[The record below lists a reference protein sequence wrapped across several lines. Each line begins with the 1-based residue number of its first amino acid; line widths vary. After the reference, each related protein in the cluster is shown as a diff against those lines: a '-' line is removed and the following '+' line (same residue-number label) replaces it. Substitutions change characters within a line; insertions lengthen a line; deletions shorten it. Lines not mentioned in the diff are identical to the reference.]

1 MRNGHC
7 SGLRYVGIISLF
19 ALQGA
24 YMAGSALAVCYSTP
38 RLAVDAIVIKPSAP
52 PTSKNE
58 GYRVT
63 RIESDPVLGQIWAM
77 IASCGHPEWPAFGF
91 ATNGAVSSTAPQ
103 EAERSLAEAVR
114 TVPIVR
120 AGDVVRL
127 WKQEKL
133 LRIEV
138 SGVSEESGGLDKT
151 IRVRLLHR
159 NTDDQS
165 IPEQLSGII
174 RGPSDVEMQP

>member
-1 MRNGHC
+1 MRNDRC
-7 SGLRYVGIISLF
+7 SGLRYAGTISLF
-19 ALQGA
+19 ALQVA
-24 YMAGSALAVCYSTP
+24 FMACSGLAACYSTP
-38 RLAVDAIVIKPSAP
+38 RLAVDAIVISPSAP
-52 PTSKNE
+52 PASKND

-63 RIESDPVLGQIWAM
+63 RIQSDPVLGQIWAM

-91 ATNGAVSSTAPQ
+91 ATNGAASSIAPQ
-103 EAERSLAEAVR
+103 EAERSLAEVVR
-114 TVPIVR
+114 TVPVVR

-127 WKQEKL
+127 WRQEKL

-138 SGVSEESGGLDKT
+138 SGVSEESGGLGKT

-165 IPEQLSGII
+165 IPEQLSGIV

>member
-1 MRNGHC
+1 MRNGRC
-7 SGLRYVGIISLF
+7 SGRRYAGTISLF

-24 YMAGSALAVCYSTP
+24 YMASSALAVCYSTP
-38 RLAVDAIVIKPSAP
+38 RLAVDAIVISPSAP
-52 PTSKNE
+52 LASKNA

-77 IASCGHPEWPAFGF
+77 IASCGHPEWPAFGL

-103 EAERSLAEAVR
+103 QAERSFAEAVR
-114 TVPIVR
+114 TVPVVH
-120 AGDVVRL
+120 AGEIVRL
-127 WKQEKL
+127 WRQEKL

-138 SGVSEESGGLDKT
+138 SGVSEESGGLGKT

-165 IPEQLSGII
+165 IPEQFSGII

>member
-1 MRNGHC
+1 MRNSRC
-7 SGLRYVGIISLF
+7 SGLKYAGTISLF
-19 ALQGA
+19 ALQGV
-24 YMAGSALAVCYSTP
+24 YMASSSLAVCYSTP
-38 RLAVDAIVIKPSAP
+38 RLAVDSIVISSSAP
-52 PTSKNE
+52 PVSKND

-103 EAERSLAEAVR
+103 EAERSLAQAVR
-114 TVPIVR
+114 TVPVVR

-138 SGVSEESGGLDKT
+138 SGVSEESGGLGKT
-151 IRVRLLHR
+151 VRVRLLYR
-159 NTDDQS
+159 NTDNQS
-165 IPEQLSGII
+165 IPEQLSGIV